1 MMSQHDDEPRDPQA
15 AQAKYTPF
23 MPGGPRKAHRA
34 ERRAKDQVRARARR
48 RMERATI
55 RRHQAGRRTG
65 LPLPGLGRGRHDGVG
80 GSGGRDGH
88 RGVGPPRATGGVG
101 VGGPDR

>member
-23 MPGGPRKAHRA
+23 MPGGPRKANRA

-55 RRHQAGRRTG
+55 RAIKRADVPAYRSQDSAEDAMTVSVDLEAGT
-65 LPLPGLGRGRHDGVG
+65 V
-80 GSGGRDGH
+80 
-88 RGVGPPRATGGVG
+88 TET
-101 VGGPDR
+101 